1 MISLNEIMTP
11 DPVTLAPDVPLKN
24 AGELMRERRIRHIP
38 VTRDGRLEG
47 LITQRDLL
55 AAASAEDDYST
66 VADVMRTHVYTVSED
81 DDMRGAALKMQ
92 KHNLLMGAVTFL
104 QDSKTNSAKR
114 HKVTG
119 ISSEG
124 SPASVGRKFNGI
136 VVTNLCDCYASGS
149 TDAIELVK
157 PGF

>member
-11 DPVTLAPDVPLKN
+11 DPVTLTPDVPLKN

-66 VADVMRTHVYTVSED
+66 VADVMRTNVYTVSED

-92 KHNLLMGAVTFL
+92 KHKIGCLPVVADGLLVGIVTDSDYVALAINLLEQLEVYEEAPDDFDDEDELSGYGEEEETF
-104 QDSKTNSAKR
+104 
-114 HKVTG
+114 
-119 ISSEG
+119 
-124 SPASVGRKFNGI
+124 
-136 VVTNLCDCYASGS
+136 
-149 TDAIELVK
+149 
-157 PGF
+157 

>member
-92 KHNLLMGAVTFL
+92 KHKIGCLPVVADGLLVGIVTDSDYVALAINLLEQLEVYEEAPDDFDDEDELSGYGEEEETF
-104 QDSKTNSAKR
+104 
-114 HKVTG
+114 
-119 ISSEG
+119 
-124 SPASVGRKFNGI
+124 
-136 VVTNLCDCYASGS
+136 
-149 TDAIELVK
+149 
-157 PGF
+157 

>member
-11 DPVTLAPDVPLKN
+11 DPVTLTPDVPLKN

-66 VADVMRTHVYTVSED
+66 VADVMRTNVYTVSED

-92 KHNLLMGAVTFL
+92 MYKIGCLPVVADGLLVGIVTDSDYVALAINLLEQLEVYEEAPDDFDDEDELSGYGEEEETF
-104 QDSKTNSAKR
+104 
-114 HKVTG
+114 
-119 ISSEG
+119 
-124 SPASVGRKFNGI
+124 
-136 VVTNLCDCYASGS
+136 
-149 TDAIELVK
+149 
-157 PGF
+157 